1 MRSKLMCVLAMTKM
15 SRALLVAMVLLCST
29 LGLAQANGNGGG
41 TTDVRSLSSTGGT
54 MTGPIV
60 GKTTYLFSGSRF
72 TDGLSLTDVNGNAI
86 GTGTLKGH
94 LQIAYLSV
102 ASGGLVSVDNS
113 PPSGSASISD
123 YAGNSFGITAGKFFF
138 GSVSG
143 VPLPIYRN
151 NAAAIAGGLEHG
163 NLYRTGNDPDVVCV
177 VH

>member
-1 MRSKLMCVLAMTKM
+1 
-15 SRALLVAMVLLCST
+15 
-29 LGLAQANGNGGG
+29 
-41 TTDVRSLSSTGGT
+41 

-72 TDGLSLTDVNGNAI
+72 TNGLSLTDVNGNAI
-86 GTGTLKGH
+86 GSGVLKGN
-94 LQIAYLSV
+94 LQIAYVSAGV
-102 ASGGLVSVDNS
+102 SGGLVTVDNS
-113 PPSGSASISD
+113 PPSGGASISD
-123 YAGNSFGITAGKFFF
+123 YAGNTFGITAGKFFF

-151 NAAAIAGGLEHG
+151 NAAALAGGLEHG